1 MNKQELEHKLEQARK
16 DRLAADLTFE
26 NEIISLEKQLAEA
39 AKPKPRHLNYGL
51 TKSGKPCAIVQSQN
65 GCGKM
70 GPLRNVSESYVYECE
85 LTTDVWDI
93 DTNLGNLAD
102 DLQALKPLEEFEI
115 NDMFGK
121 GIVFDVK
128 GDTFRINLLGDTYT
142 FKINQLYEI
151 ILNLRCMEYKLKL
164 EQGGKE

>member
-39 AKPKPRHLNYGL
+39 EKPKLGHGDYGRDCNGNTALDWIHVGGKTIYRNGKISEVENIYYPRF
-51 TKSGKPCAIVQSQN
+51 
-65 GCGKM
+65 
-70 GPLRNVSESYVYECE
+70 LRERAGNIFDE
-85 LTTDVWDI
+85 L
-93 DTNLGNLAD
+93 A
-102 DLQALKPLEEFEI
+102 ALKPLEEFVIQGSTIKFESEGCLRI
-115 NDMFGK
+115 PNYY
-121 GIVFDVK
+121 IRPENIT
-128 GDTFRINLLGDTYT
+128 TF
-142 FKINQLYEI
+142 

>member
-39 AKPKPRHLNYGL
+39 EKPKPRHLDYGL

-102 DLQALKPLEEFEI
+102 DLQALKPLEEFEMGG
-115 NDMFGK
+115 NS
-121 GIVFDVK
+121 V
-128 GDTFRINLLGDTYT
+128 RINSYA
-142 FKINQLYEI
+142 EI
-151 ILNLRCMEYKLKL
+151 EIKDVADGAYVVVSKKDFHAFILNLRCIEYKLKR